1 MDQERYRIEGKVN
14 ADYLKNN
21 ILGRDTGIDPLLSV
35 PLGHLP
41 SSGEVVSRPLEAC

>member
-21 ILGRDTGIDPLLSV
+21 ILGRDTGIIFKPTSHRLHITKIDDSLFLFQ
-35 PLGHLP
+35 
-41 SSGEVVSRPLEAC
+41 